1 MAPATRHTGL
11 MRPET
16 NKHRSGRS
24 CVVCLWLMLSAPV
37 LFMSLFSASLLD
49 SAQHSAFLT
58 STLAVAVA
66 EIGDKTQ
73 LLSLLLAAR
82 FHKKRAIVAG
92 ILLAT
97 LLNHA
102 ASAWL
107 GVWLGQSLQLWLQGD
122 AARWLLVGG
131 FALMALWV
139 LVPDKDDDSVDT
151 HQAWGAFA
159 ATTVLF
165 FLAEIG
171 DKTQVATVLLAA
183 EFSSVLWVTLG
194 TTLGMLIAN
203 VPVVY
208 YGQRLMQHLPLA
220 LARYITSAVFAV
232 LALWVLLS

>member
-1 MAPATRHTGL
+1 
-11 MRPET
+11 
-16 NKHRSGRS
+16 
-24 CVVCLWLMLSAPV
+24 MLSAPV
-37 LFMSLFSASLLD
+37 FFMSALFASLPD
-49 SAQHSAFLT
+49 TIQHSAFLT
-58 STLAVAVA
+58 SAFAVTVA

-82 FHKKRAIVAG
+82 FHRKRAIVAG

-107 GVWLGQSLQLWLQGD
+107 GVWLGQSLQEWLQGD
-122 AARWLLVGG
+122 QARWLLAGG

-139 LVPDKDDDSVDT
+139 LIPDKDDDGVDT

-220 LARYITSAVFAV
+220 LARYTTSAVFAG
-232 LALWVLLS
+232 LALWVILT

>member
-1 MAPATRHTGL
+1 MNNEL
-11 MRPET
+11 
-16 NKHRSGRS
+16 
-24 CVVCLWLMLSAPV
+24 LSSV
-37 LFMSLFSASLLD
+37 LPQALE
-49 SAQHSAFLT
+49 HSAFLT

-82 FHKKRAIVAG
+82 FRNKTAIVGG

-107 GVWLGQSLQLWLQGD
+107 GHWLGSSLQTWLHGD
-122 AARWLLVGG
+122 TARWLLSAG

-139 LVPDKDDDSVDT
+139 LIPDKDDDGIDT

-183 EFSSVLWVTLG
+183 EFSSVFWVTMG

-208 YGQRLMQHLPLA
+208 YGQHLMQHLPLN
-220 LARYITSAVFAV
+220 LARYITSVVFAV
-232 LALWVLLS
+232 LALWTVLS

>member
-1 MAPATRHTGL
+1 M
-11 MRPET
+11 
-16 NKHRSGRS
+16 
-24 CVVCLWLMLSAPV
+24 
-37 LFMSLFSASLLD
+37 
-49 SAQHSAFLT
+49 
-58 STLAVAVA
+58 A

-122 AARWLLVGG
+122 AARRLLVGG

-151 HQAWGAFA
+151 RTRPGGFCRHHRLVFSGRNRRQDPG
-159 ATTVLF
+159 
-165 FLAEIG
+165 G
-171 DKTQVATVLLAA
+171 HGVAGSGIQLP
-183 EFSSVLWVTLG
+183 VLWVTLG

-208 YGQRLMQHLPLA
+208 YGQRFNAAPA
-220 LARYITSAVFAV
+220 TRISARYITSAVFAA
-232 LALWVLLS
+232 LALWRVLLS